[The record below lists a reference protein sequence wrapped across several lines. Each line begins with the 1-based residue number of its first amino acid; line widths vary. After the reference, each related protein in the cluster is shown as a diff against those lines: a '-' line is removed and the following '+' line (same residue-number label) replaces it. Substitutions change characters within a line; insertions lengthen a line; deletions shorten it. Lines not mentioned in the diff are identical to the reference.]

1 MIPIYQPYLPKESI
15 EYAQEALNSGWI
27 SSRGK
32 YVQLATDKLS
42 DYIASDYVILTNS
55 GTAATHMVTRC
66 LKKFHPEVKRILV
79 PSACYVAPYNVIE
92 YDNNNWN
99 VCAIDLNEFTWNMD
113 IDNYSI
119 RDGDAIFVV
128 HNLGN
133 IVNVPELKR
142 KHNCPIIEDNCEG
155 FFGGYDKYAS
165 GTESLCS
172 ALSFFGNK
180 NVTTGEGGAF
190 VTRDKDVYDY
200 ANHIHNQAQT
210 EERYVH
216 DDVGYNYRMTN
227 IQAALLLGQ
236 LENYD
241 YILENK
247 MRVFE
252 RYSNNLKDVEGINLQ
267 EKEEN
272 TEHSMWMFGVRFHN
286 TVGYDRAKRFFDE
299 RGIDTRPMFYSFKKH
314 SHLKHIRGMDQVADT
329 INKSVVVFPSYPT
342 LLNRDIDFICSAI
355 KEFSEILDVYN

>member
-15 EYAQEALNSGWI
+15 EYAEEALHSGWI

-32 YVQLATDKLS
+32 YVQLATEKLS
-42 DYIASDYVILTNS
+42 DFVATDYVILTSN
-55 GTAATHMVTRC
+55 GTAATHMVTKS

-92 YDNNNWN
+92 YDNNDWS
-99 VCAIDLNEFTWNMD
+99 VRSVDLNEYTWNMD
-113 IDNYSI
+113 MQNHQTQE
-119 RDGDAIFVV
+119 GDAIFIV

-133 IVNVPELKR
+133 IINVPELMKTH
-142 KHNCPIIEDNCEG
+142 KCPIIEDNCEG
-155 FFGGYDKYAS
+155 FFGGYDWYAS

-190 VTRDKDVYDY
+190 VTTDKDVYDY
-200 ANHIHNQAQT
+200 ANHIYNQAQT
-210 EERYVH
+210 EERYIH

-252 RYSNNLKDVEGINLQ
+252 RYQNNLKDVEGIYLQ
-267 EKEEN
+267 EKEDN

-286 TVGYDRAKRFFDE
+286 TSGYQKAKRFFDSK
-299 RGIDTRPMFYSFKKH
+299 RIDTRPMFYPVSRH
-314 SHLKHIRGMDQVADT
+314 THLNHIVGNDDIATM

-342 LLNRDIDFICSAI
+342 LSDKDIDYICTAI
-355 KEFSEILDVYN
+355 KEFSEILDV